1 MADSYDAGLL
11 PRTYFRAPRVPFD
24 FRALAMGIVGY
35 IVFWSG
41 GLLLSKICDKD
52 DVCGAFLG
60 AGVSLFDGLPF
71 IGEEIQRFVMRVF
84 QIAPA
89 DYDGDGYT
97 FWHKLLGGAW
107 FFVVWSFFGQA
118 IHRITSLRIARDE
131 GLSFTEALTFSAK
144 NWKTVILAPVIVFA
158 AMAFFFGC
166 NALAG
171 LATSIPGLG
180 GLLGL
185 VLIPLAAISS
195 LLILLIGLGGVFGLP
210 LIGAAAAWEVNGS
223 LDAISRA
230 FSYVF
235 ARPLQYFWNFLLIF
249 LFAGV
254 ILLVGDWFT
263 YTIVKSVDAGTLSDH
278 QSVMIDAPERSNDE
292 DSDYQDL
299 KPEAK
304 DKYVSYAEKTGYG
317 SNGVNAPGRGRPTQP
332 FVRDFQ
338 TVVHAP
344 WTYKLNAFIFWL
356 LLNLIWLGA
365 FGYAVYWL
373 LGASSSVYADLRAD
387 VDGTEEDEIYLEEDE
402 EDYEALAAGG
412 PTSEAKAE
420 ETSEAPEEKPADEK
434 PADEPT
440 EEPAKEKAEEKPKK
454 KKAAKK
460 KAAKKPEEPPA
471 EEPKPDEATGDDD
484 KDDA

>member
-1 MADSYDAGLL
+1 MADSYDVGLL

-24 FRALAMGIVGY
+24 FRALALGILGY

-41 GLLLSKICDKD
+41 GLLLSKICDKND
-52 DVCGAFLG
+52 ICGAFLG

-71 IGEEIQRFVMRVF
+71 IGEEVQRFVMRVF
-84 QIAPA
+84 QISPD
-89 DYDGDGYT
+89 DYLGDGYT
-97 FWHKLLGGAW
+97 FWHKLLGGIW
-107 FFVVWSFFGQA
+107 FFAVWAFFGQA

-131 GLSFTEALTFSAK
+131 GLSFAEAIGFSLK
-144 NWKTVILAPVIVFA
+144 NWKTVVLAPVIIFG
-158 AMAFFFGC
+158 AMAFFYGC

-171 LATSIPGLG
+171 LVTSIPGLG

-235 ARPLQYFWNFLLIF
+235 ARPLQYFWNYLLIF

-263 YTIVKSVDAGTLSDH
+263 YTIVKSVDAGTLSDQ
-278 QSVMIDAPERSNDE
+278 QSVLIDAPEHSNED

-299 KPEAK
+299 SNDAK
-304 DKYVSYAEKTGYG
+304 DKYVTYAEKTGYG
-317 SNGVNAPGRGRPTQP
+317 RRGVHAPGRGRPTEP
-332 FVRDFQ
+332 YVRDLT
-338 TVVHAP
+338 TVYHAP

-387 VDGTEEDEIYLEEDE
+387 VDGTEEDEIYLAEEE
-402 EDYEALAAGG
+402 EDYEALAEGG
-412 PTSEAKAE
+412 PTSEADAE
-420 ETSEAPEEKPADEK
+420 DP
-434 PADEPT
+434 
-440 EEPAKEKAEEKPKK
+440 KAEEKPAEET
-454 KKAAKK
+454 KAK
-460 KAAKKPEEPPA
+460 
-471 EEPKPDEATGDDD
+471 EEPKAEEKAEEAAEDEPS
-484 KDDA
+484 DDAKDEESDDGSEEAADDESDDETKS